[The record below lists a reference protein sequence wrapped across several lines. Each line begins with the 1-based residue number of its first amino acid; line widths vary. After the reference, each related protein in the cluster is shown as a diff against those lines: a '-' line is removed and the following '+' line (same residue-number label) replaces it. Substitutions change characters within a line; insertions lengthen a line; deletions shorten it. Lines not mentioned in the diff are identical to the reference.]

1 MSGVAILG
9 CAGRALRVAG
19 KYKFDTSENTD
30 MGFVELNVEE
40 DFERPEWDVISNSR
54 TEFRVRRGS
63 WIMAARYE
71 SEAGMYI
78 IELANGDY
86 PVFEDGFHFT
96 TEARGAILALR
107 QIVLQMDIGC
117 HSWLQ

>member
-1 MSGVAILG
+1 MS
-9 CAGRALRVAG
+9 
-19 KYKFDTSENTD
+19 
-30 MGFVELNVEE
+30 FVELNVEE

-63 WIMAARYE
+63 WIMTARYE

-107 QIVLQMDIGC
+107 QIVLQMDNGC
-117 HSWLQ
+117 HSWLQW